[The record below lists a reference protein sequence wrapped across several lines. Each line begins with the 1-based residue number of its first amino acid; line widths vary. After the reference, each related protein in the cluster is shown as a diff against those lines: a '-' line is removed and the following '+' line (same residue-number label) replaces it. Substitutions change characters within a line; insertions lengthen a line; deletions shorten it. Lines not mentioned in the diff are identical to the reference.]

1 MSAMSSEDATT
12 PSEGRRSK
20 RLNAKQQKS
29 LKRGTPEARARFNA
43 KKRRVYQARFPGSFK
58 RRKITKENITKE
70 ITETLHKRK
79 RDQLKQKARAANT
92 IKGLL
97 GCSGD
102 DQDSCGKFPGYWSGF
117 VREYSLK
124 NFLPICCGN
133 ILSRV
138 FFPDNFTARAQ
149 VRQVQQPRRLGP

>member
-58 RRKITKENITKE
+58 RRKITKENTNTENITKE

-92 IKGLL
+92 VKGLL
-97 GCSGD
+97 SCSGLYFD
-102 DQDSCGKFPGYWSGF
+102 
-117 VREYSLK
+117 
-124 NFLPICCGN
+124 
-133 ILSRV
+133 
-138 FFPDNFTARAQ
+138 
-149 VRQVQQPRRLGP
+149 

>member
-102 DQDSCGKFPGYWSGF
+102 DSQDIGQDS
-117 VREYSLK
+117 
-124 NFLPICCGN
+124 CGN
-133 ILSRV
+133 ILSRTFPQSAV
-138 FFPDNFTARAQ
+138 GIFSQEFFFPDNFTARAQ